1 MTNRIRTLPSKLEK
15 LSRSIDFECA
25 ADGAPQRDE
34 GGRYRVSISSEAPC
48 DRWFGR
54 EILDHGAESVDLTR
68 FDRGLPLLV
77 DHDTA
82 DHVGLIEGPE
92 IGTDRKLRG
101 WMRFGRSGR
110 AQEIERDVQDGIR
123 KDMSVG
129 YRIRTMV
136 LEERDEEKGDTYR
149 ATKWAPMEGSIVAV
163 PADIE
168 VGVGRSGDES
178 ALPVEVVALASAPT
192 EAATKERSMETTPAA
207 PDPGVKVTTVE
218 RGEVAE
224 IARLAK
230 EHDCM
235 DRVSG
240 WLEKGTS
247 VADVQ
252 KEIMSV
258 LTERTKATLTRAGGD
273 VLDLSPKDKGRYNL
287 CRAILAQAKGDWRDA
302 GFEREVSDA
311 LEKKL
316 DSSIVRHGGMFV
328 PTTLPM
334 EARAQPPLV
343 AGTASVGGNI
353 VFTQAGTLIEL
364 LRNNLVIQQLGAQ
377 FLSGLTGGPLSFPR
391 QITGATASWT
401 GEATSVAGSYLTLDR
416 LTLSPKNLTGWT
428 SYSRSLLAQSTPD
441 VDQMVRADLA
451 LIHAIAIDR
460 AGLRGAGTLEP
471 TGIISTSSIGSV
483 TVGTNGGAAT
493 FAHIVGLEEAVDIG
507 NALAGSLA
515 YVTTPQVKADLK
527 QTAVLTNTIGV
538 AVWGTDSQMNGY
550 RAMAT
555 NQIPSNL
562 TKGTSTTVCHAIVF
576 GNFRELIVGEWA
588 TFELLADP
596 ITLADSGQ
604 IKLVTYQMVDVG
616 VRHAASFAACL
627 DVTS

>member
-1 MTNRIRTLPSKLEK
+1 MTNRTRTLPSKMEK
-15 LSRSIDFECA
+15 LTRDIDFERGE
-25 ADGAPQRDE
+25 DGAPQKDE
-34 GGRYRVSISSEAPC
+34 GGRYRVAISSEAPV

-54 EILDHGAESVDLTR
+54 EILDHSAESVDLTR
-68 FDRGLPLLV
+68 FSRGLPLLV
-77 DHDTA
+77 DHETR

-92 IGTDRKLRG
+92 IGSDKKLRG
-101 WMRFGRSGR
+101 WMRFGRSAR

-136 LEERDEEKGDTYR
+136 LEESDELKGDTFR
-149 ATKWAPMEGSIVAV
+149 ATKWVPMEGSIVAV

-168 VGVGRSGDES
+168 VGVGRSGEGS
-178 ALPVEVVALASAPT
+178 ALPVEVMAPPSAPN
-192 EAATKERSMETTPAA
+192 EAALKERSMDEKPAA
-207 PDPGVKVTTVE
+207 PDPGAHVTTVE

-224 IARLAK
+224 IVRLAK

-235 DRVSG
+235 DRVPA
-240 WLEKGTS
+240 WMDRGT
-247 VADVQ
+247 ALAEVQ
-252 KEIMSV
+252 KEILSV
-258 LTERTKATLTRAGGD
+258 LNERTKATLTKAGRD
-273 VLDLSPKDKGRYNL
+273 IVDMSEKEKARYSL
-287 CRAILAQAKGDWRDA
+287 PRAILAQARGDWREA
-302 GFEREVSDA
+302 GLEREVSEA
-311 LEKKL
+311 LDKKL
-316 DSSIVRHGGMFV
+316 DSSITRHGGFFV
-328 PTTLPM
+328 PTTLPISS
-334 EARAQPPLV
+334 RAQPPLV

-353 VFTQAGTLIEL
+353 VFTQAGSLIEL
-364 LRNNLVIQQLGAQ
+364 LRNQMVIEAAGAQ

-391 QITGATASWT
+391 QITAATASWT

-441 VDQMVRADLA
+441 VDAMVRADLA
-451 LIHAIAIDR
+451 KIHAVAIDR

-493 FAHIVGLEEAVDIG
+493 YAHIIGLEEAVDVG
-507 NALAGSLA
+507 NALAGSLV

-527 QTAVLTNTIGV
+527 QTVVLTNTIAG
-538 AVWGTDSQMNGY
+538 AVWGMDNNVNGY
-550 RAMAT
+550 RALAT

-576 GNFRELIVGEWA
+576 GNFRELIIGEWGA
-588 TFELLADP
+588 FELLSDP

-604 IKLVTYQMVDVG
+604 IKLVTYQMIDVG
-616 VRHAASFAACL
+616 VRHAAAFAACL